1 MQDKNALAPLDAEMF
16 DIDTP
21 PARRPRGGPVVHDDA
36 PRRVPRALTNLEKA
50 AVVVRL
56 LLTQGADIPLESLP
70 EELQARLTKQMGKMG
85 LVDRVTLDAVAEEFA
100 EALEGI
106 GLSFPHGLAG
116 ALSALDGKITPT
128 TAARLRREAGVRQMG
143 DPWQR
148 LRALPPAEL
157 AEIAEAE
164 STEVAAVLLSKLD
177 TAKAAALL
185 GQLPGPVAR
194 RITYAISQTGMVTPE
209 AVDRIGWSLA
219 AQIDARPILA
229 FADRPEKRVGN
240 ILNQSAQATR
250 EQVMTALD
258 EEDAAFATSVRK
270 VLFTFGD
277 IPRRISP
284 RDVPAIIR
292 VADQDQL
299 VLALAAA
306 TQGEEA
312 AVAEFLL
319 ANMSARMAD
328 NLRDEIRERGKIK
341 RSEGEAAMTALV
353 AGIRTLE
360 EDGALTL
367 ISPEDEEG

>member
-1 MQDKNALAPLDAEMF
+1 MQDRNALAPLDAEMF

-21 PARRPRGGPVVHDDA
+21 PARLTRGGVARPDDA
-36 PRRVPRALTNLEKA
+36 PRRVPRALSNLEKA

-56 LLTQGADIPLESLP
+56 LLNEGADIPLEALP
-70 EELQARLTKQMGKMG
+70 EDLQARLIKQMGSMG

-116 ALSALDGKITPT
+116 ALSAMDGKINPT

-148 LRALPPAEL
+148 LRALPPEEL

-164 STEVAAVLLSKLD
+164 STEVAAVMLSKLD

-185 GQLPGPVAR
+185 GKLPGPVAR
-194 RITYAISQTGMVTPE
+194 RITYAISQTGRVTPE

-240 ILNQSAQATR
+240 ILNQSPQTTR
-250 EQVMTALD
+250 DQVMSALD
-258 EEDAAFATSVRK
+258 EEDAAFAVSVRK
-270 VLFTFGD
+270 VLFTFAD
-277 IPRRISP
+277 IPRRVAT

-292 VADQDQL
+292 VADPDQL
-299 VLALAAA
+299 VIALAAA
-306 TQGEEA
+306 TEGEEA

-319 ANMSARMAD
+319 SNMSARMAD
-328 NLRDEIRERGKIK
+328 NLRDEIREQGKIK
-341 RSEGEAAMTALV
+341 RVDGEAAMTALI

-360 EDGALTL
+360 EEGALKL
-367 ISPEDEEG
+367 IDPDEEES